1 MAILEVNYVAVLVA
15 TIASFA
21 FGALWYGALFSK
33 AWLKAIGKSEEDLKR
48 SVTPMVVTFVAQL
61 VMATMLYGILVH
73 VGIGGIR
80 AGIMSG
86 VMIWA
91 GFVLTSMIINHA
103 FQGAKPMLTLIDGG
117 HFLGVL
123 IIMGGILGAFGV

>member
-1 MAILEVNYVAVLVA
+1 MAILEVNFVAVLVA
-15 TIASFA
+15 TVAAFA

-33 AWLKAIGKSEEDLKR
+33 AWLKAIGKSEEDLER
-48 SVTPMVVTFVAQL
+48 TITPMVVTFVAQF
-61 VMATMLYGILVH
+61 VMATVLYGILVH
-73 VGIGGIR
+73 VGIAGIR
-80 AGIMSG
+80 AGILSG
-86 VMIWA
+86 VMVWG
-91 GFVLTSMIINHA
+91 GFVLTSMVINHA